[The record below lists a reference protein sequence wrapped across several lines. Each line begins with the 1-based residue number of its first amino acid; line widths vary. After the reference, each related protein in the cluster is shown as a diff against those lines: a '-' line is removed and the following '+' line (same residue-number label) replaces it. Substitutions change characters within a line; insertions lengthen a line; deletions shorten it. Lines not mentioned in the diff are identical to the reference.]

1 MAMEAHVKQLSFLDR
16 YLTIWIF
23 LAMAA
28 GIAIGY
34 FSPAVPTMITGLSV
48 GTTSM
53 PIAIGLILMMY
64 PPLAKVRYEELRN
77 VFKDTKVLGLSLVQ
91 NWIVG
96 PVLMFVLA
104 VVFLRDQ
111 QFFMYGLILVGIARC
126 IAMVIVWNDL
136 AEGDCEYCATIVGL
150 NSLFQVFFYS
160 VYAWFFITYL
170 TPLLGL
176 GAGTAVNITILQI
189 AESVFIYLGIPFLAG
204 MITRYALLRM
214 MSRDWY
220 EQSFIPKI
228 SPITLIALLF
238 TIIVMFSLKGEYIVN
253 VPFDVARVAIPL
265 LCYFLI
271 MFFLSF
277 WMAHRLGIDYGKSA
291 SLSFTAASNNF
302 ELAIAVAIAVF
313 GIASPAAFATVIGPL
328 VEVPVLIGLV
338 NVALWLKEKWYG
350 GTGDVECSTLL
361 R

>member
-1 MAMEAHVKQLSFLDR
+1 MQINKQLSFFDR

-23 LAMAA
+23 LAMAF

-34 FSPAVPTMITGLSV
+34 FSPGVPAMITGLSA
-48 GTTSM
+48 GTTSI

-77 VFKDTKVLGLSLVQ
+77 VFRNTKVLGLSIVQ
-91 NWIVG
+91 NWLVG
-96 PVLMFVLA
+96 PVLMFILA

-111 QFFMYGLILVGIARC
+111 PFFMYGLILVGIARC

-136 AEGDCEYCATIVGL
+136 AGGDCEYCATIVGL

-170 TPLLGL
+170 PPLLGL
-176 GAGTAVNITILQI
+176 GAGTAVNITIFQI

-204 MITRYALLRM
+204 MITRFTLLRVR
-214 MSRDWY
+214 SKAWY

-253 VPFDVARVAIPL
+253 VPLDVVRVAIPL

-271 MFFLSF
+271 MFFVSF
-277 WMAHRLGIDYGKSA
+277 WMAHRLGVDYGKAA

-350 GTGDVECSTLL
+350 GAGDPACSPSL